1 MLARVISTCAAL
13 ALAGGVDAQETEQP
27 YAGHKQVRLPVATRA
42 VMEAI
47 EPLSPD
53 VWTHR
58 VLPLRPVDLRL
69 SPEQYA
75 RFLELGLEHRVIV
88 DDLQVVV
95 DAERARIAARSQR
108 DDVEWY
114 EEYRTLDQ
122 YRVRWASIVDAN
134 PGVARLETLGQ
145 SLEGRSIPG
154 IVLNG
159 DGRTDK
165 PVFVINACQHAR
177 EWLSPAATTFMI
189 EQLVNGYGSDAR
201 ITRLLDELEWVF
213 LPMVNP
219 DGFDF
224 TWTDQRFWR
233 KNKRVIDDVLRGVDL
248 NRNWSFEWGGLG
260 SSGNPGSGT
269 YRGESP
275 FTEPELLVYLD
286 AIDSMRD
293 RVVGHLDVHTFSQ
306 FVLSPWGFQL
316 EEPVDIAEM
325 TELGNIFAAGVR
337 DATGAEYEVGTG
349 ATVLYLYSGNATD
362 WFYGELDAL
371 SWTIELRPTPPITLP
386 GFDPPPDQILPAG
399 EELLEGTL
407 RLAEEFVRHPADLDR
422 DGSLT
427 IFDYLRFQTFWTER
441 DPRADTNGD
450 GVFDV
455 ADFVGFEDLF
465 GG

>member
-1 MLARVISTCAAL
+1 MLAKVITACAVL
-13 ALAGGVDAQETEQP
+13 ALVGMAVAQEAEKP
-27 YAGHKQVRLPVATRA
+27 YAGHKQVRLPMVTRA

-58 VLPLRPVDLRL
+58 IVPLRPVDLRL

-75 RFLELGLEHRVIV
+75 RFLELGLEHRVLV
-88 DDLQVVV
+88 DDLQVAV

-114 EEYRTLDQ
+114 EEYRTLDE
-122 YRVRWASIVDAN
+122 YWTRWQAIVDTN
-134 PGVARLETLGQ
+134 PDVATLETIGL
-145 SLEGRSIPG
+145 SLEGRDMPG

-159 DGRTDK
+159 GGRADK

-177 EWLSPAATTFMI
+177 EWVSPAATTFMI
-189 EQLVNGYGSDAR
+189 EQLVSGYGSDAR

-219 DGFDF
+219 DGFDY
-224 TWTDQRFWR
+224 TWTDERFWR
-233 KNKRVIDDVLRGVDL
+233 KNKRVIDDRLRGVDL
-248 NRNWSFEWGGLG
+248 NRNWSYEWGGLG
-260 SSGNPGSGT
+260 SSSNPGSGT
-269 YRGESP
+269 YRGEAP
-275 FTEPELLVYLD
+275 FTEPELLAYLD
-286 AIDSMRD
+286 ALDGVRD

-316 EEPVDIAEM
+316 EEPDDIAEM
-325 TELGNIFAAGVR
+325 NELGDIFAKGVH
-337 DATGAEYEVGTG
+337 DATGAVYEVGTG

-407 RLAEEFVRHPADLDR
+407 RLAEEFIRHPADLDR
-422 DGSLT
+422 DGALT
-427 IFDYLRFQTFWTER
+427 IFDYLRFQTLWMEL
-441 DPRADTNGD
+441 DPRADVTED

-455 ADFVGFEDLF
+455 ADFVAFEAVF
-465 GG
+465 RG

>member
-1 MLARVISTCAAL
+1 MKYGLAAACVL
-13 ALAGGVDAQETEQP
+13 LSLVGVAVAQEADGP
-27 YAGHKQVRLPVATRA
+27 YVGHKQVRLPMATRA

-53 VWTHR
+53 IWTHR
-58 VLPLRPVDLRL
+58 VVPLRPIDLRL
-69 SPEQYA
+69 SPEQFV
-75 RFLELGLEHRVIV
+75 RFLELGLAHEVVI

-95 DAERARIAARSQR
+95 DAERARIADRSQR

-114 EEYRTLDQ
+114 EEYRTLDEFW
-122 YRVRWASIVDAN
+122 VRWAAIVDAN
-134 PGVARLETLGQ
+134 PDIARLEVIGQ
-145 SLEGRSIPG
+145 SLEGRDMPG

-159 DGRTDK
+159 DGREGK

-177 EWLSPAATTFMI
+177 EWVSPAATTFVI
-189 EQLVNGYGSDAR
+189 EQLVAGYGSDTR
-201 ITRLLDELEWVF
+201 ITRLLDEMEWVF

-233 KNKRVIDDVLRGVDL
+233 KNKRMIDDRLFGVDL
-248 NRNWSFEWGGLG
+248 NRNWDFEWGGRG
-260 SSGNPGSGT
+260 SSSSPGSEN
-269 YRGESP
+269 YRGTEP
-275 FTEPELLVYLD
+275 FSEPELLAYLD
-286 AIDSMRD
+286 AVAPLRD

-306 FVLSPWGFQL
+306 FVLSPWGFKL

-325 TELGNIFAAGVR
+325 TELGNIFAAGVL

-362 WFYGELDAL
+362 WFYGEVDAL

-407 RLAEEFVRHPADLDR
+407 RLAQEFVRHPADLDR
-422 DGSLT
+422 DGALT
-427 IFDYLRFQTFWTER
+427 IFDYLRFQNFWIEQ
-441 DPRADTNGD
+441 DPRADVDGD
-450 GVFDV
+450 GEFAL
-455 ADFVGFEDLF
+455 ADFLAFESLF
-465 GG
+465 RG

>member
-1 MLARVISTCAAL
+1 MKRMTMACAVM
-13 ALAGGVDAQETEQP
+13 ALAGTAMAQQAPGP
-27 YAGHKQVRLPVATRA
+27 YAGHKQVRLPVASRA

-53 VWTHR
+53 IWTHR
-58 VLPLRPVDLRL
+58 VVPLRPVDLRL

-75 RFLELGLEHRVIV
+75 RFLELDLEHQVIV

-114 EEYRTLDQ
+114 EEYRTLDE
-122 YRVRWASIVDAN
+122 YWTRWQTIVDAN
-134 PGVARLETLGQ
+134 PDVAQLSVIGQ
-145 SLEGRSIPG
+145 SLEGRDMPG

-159 DGRTDK
+159 DGRVGK

-177 EWLSPAATTFMI
+177 EWVSPAATTFMI
-189 EQLVNGYGSDAR
+189 EQLVSNYGSDPR

-219 DGFDF
+219 DGFNF

-233 KNKRVIDDVLRGVDL
+233 KNKRVIDDRLRGVDL
-248 NRNWSFEWGGLG
+248 NRNWEHEWGGLG
-260 SSGNPGSGT
+260 SSSNPGNEQ
-269 YRGESP
+269 YRGEAP

-286 AIDSMRD
+286 ALDGLRG

-306 FVLSPWGFQL
+306 FVLSPWGFTL
-316 EEPVDIAEM
+316 EEPDDIAEM
-325 TELGNIFAAGVR
+325 TELGNIFAGGVR

-422 DGSLT
+422 DGALT
-427 IFDYLRFQTFWTER
+427 IFDYLRFQTYWMDQ
-441 DPRADTNGD
+441 DPRADVDED
-450 GVFDV
+450 GAFTAADLVAFDMEF
-455 ADFVGFEDLF
+455 AR
-465 GG
+465 

>member
-1 MLARVISTCAAL
+1 MLAGVKSTCAAL
-13 ALAGGVDAQETEQP
+13 AFASVVGAQEAETP
-27 YAGHKQVRLPVATRA
+27 YAGHKQVRLPMATRA

-58 VLPLRPVDLRL
+58 VVPLWPVDLRL
-69 SPEQYA
+69 SPEQYQ
-75 RFLELGLEHRVIV
+75 RFLELELEHQIIV

-95 DAERARIAARSQR
+95 NAERVRIATRAPR

-114 EEYRTLDQ
+114 EEYRTLDE

-134 PGVARLETLGQ
+134 PDVARLETLGQ
-145 SLEGRSIPG
+145 SLEGRDILG

-189 EQLVNGYGSDAR
+189 EQLVNGYGTDAR

-233 KNKRVIDDVLRGVDL
+233 KNKRVVDDVLRGVDL
-248 NRNWSFEWGGLG
+248 NRNWSYEWGGRG
-260 SSGNPGSGT
+260 SSSSPGHEQ
-269 YRGESP
+269 YRGEAP
-275 FTEPELLVYLD
+275 FTEPELLVYMDALD
-286 AIDSMRD
+286 GLRH

-306 FVLSPWGFQL
+306 FVLSPWGFQV
-316 EEPVDIAEM
+316 EEPGDIAEM
-325 TELGNIFAAGVR
+325 NELGNIFAAGVR
-337 DATGAEYEVGTG
+337 DTTGAEYEVGTG

-422 DGSLT
+422 DGALT
-427 IFDYLRFQTFWTER
+427 IFDYLRFQTFWMER
-441 DPRADTNGD
+441 DPRADTNDD

-455 ADFVGFEDLF
+455 ADFVAFEAVF
-465 GG
+465 RG